1 MKDHSILAV
10 DDEKPILEVIKAY
23 LEKEGHTVLT
33 AENGKDA
40 MRLFSQHNISLILLD
55 LMLPDFSGE
64 DICRAIRAQS
74 DVPII
79 MVTARIE
86 EDHIIKGLSLG
97 ADDYI
102 TKPFRP
108 RQLVARVVAVLRRYD
123 VSERLKTEEKGKVY
137 TFGALTV
144 DTENRQVMKGKT
156 VLKLTPNEYKI
167 LILLISR
174 PEKIFTRD
182 EIIFAVKS
190 DDFDGFD
197 RNIDTHIAK
206 LRQKIEDDTRNP
218 AFIVTVYGV
227 GYRFG
232 YDLP

>member
-1 MKDHSILAV
+1 MNDHSILAI
-10 DDEKPILEVIKAY
+10 DDEKPILEVVKAY
-23 LEKEGHTVLT
+23 LEKEGYTVLT

-40 MRLFSQHNISLILLD
+40 MRLFSQHEVSLILLD

-64 DICRAIRAQS
+64 DICRAIRSQS
-74 DVPII
+74 NVPII
-79 MVTARIE
+79 MVTAKIE

-108 RQLVARVVAVLRRYD
+108 RQLVARVAAVLRRYD
-123 VSERLKTEEKGKVY
+123 VSEKNSGAKGKVY
-137 TFGALTV
+137 TSGALSV
-144 DTENRQVMKGKT
+144 DTVNRLVMKGET
-156 VLKLTPNEYKI
+156 VLRLTPNEYKI
-167 LILLISR
+167 LTLLISR
-174 PEKIFTRD
+174 PQKIFTRD
-182 EIIFAVKS
+182 EIIQAVKS

-206 LRQKIEDDTRNP
+206 LRQKIEDNTKNP
-218 AFIVTVYGV
+218 VYIVTVYGV

-232 YDLP
+232 YEVT